1 MTKKISLIS
10 ILIVMLL
17 LSMTLMVNAAD
28 QPDKKTLKKIT
39 KLMKKG
45 NKYAGKDQLDKA
57 FESYN
62 KVLELSTEYAPVYF
76 EMARLYEKQQKFD
89 MAIENLE
96 KSLKIQPDSTPA
108 INMLTKILIGM
119 GEQLASRK
127 QVKKSNQYFLKVL
140 EIPGINNTANEQLNH
155 AIFQLGFNYSR
166 LNNPAKSNEYLLKLL
181 AFPGLETSDKDK
193 FVKASYKIGAN
204 YFNLK
209 EFEKA
214 GETLS
219 KVIKIDGLKTG
230 FLQIYAL
237 SHFLAGLNASQL
249 KNYKESNEYLIEY
262 LDVTQNNPSDPYR
275 AAVNYALGTNNYE
288 LLQKGVAVIKNDKKK
303 DMRKRIAQLAKESKN
318 IQPYIAKAI
327 ELNPNLEPAYMVLG
341 NYYFLCQDYENAM
354 QTYRTLIEKFH
365 ESQEINTYKSFLKDI
380 EKESKLEK

>member
-1 MTKKISLIS
+1 
-10 ILIVMLL
+10 
-17 LSMTLMVNAAD
+17 
-28 QPDKKTLKKIT
+28 
-39 KLMKKG
+39 MKKG